1 MRILITGGSGF
12 IGTNFVE
19 HYLAKGEE
27 VLNFD
32 IAPPRNAQ
40 HRLCWKHVDI
50 LALQPLRTEIASF
63 RPTHIVNM
71 AATTGTTDR
80 GRELEDY
87 ATNYEGVRNLISAA
101 RDLPNLERA
110 IFVSTMLVCRTGY
123 QPKDDT
129 DYCPDTFYGQSKM
142 LGEKVVRQ
150 ASELPYCW
158 TIVRP
163 IGIWGPWFDMPYK
176 NLFQAIQKGLYV
188 HPGSSDVN
196 QSLGFVGNT
205 VCQLDRLLKAP
216 RDKVHGRTFYLADYP
231 PTNMRAWVN
240 LVQEAFRA
248 PRIHEVPVPVL
259 KALARA
265 GDIMK
270 LMGWN
275 VPPLST
281 SRLRNMLASFVFN
294 IEPLVADDL
303 PYTLQQAVEITV
315 SWMQKRAE
323 MSDGQNM
330 GLPVW

>member
-12 IGTNFVE
+12 IGTNLVE
-19 HYLAKGEE
+19 HYLSRGEE

-32 IAPPRNAQ
+32 IAAPRNAQ
-40 HRLCWKHVDI
+40 HRPCWRQVDI
-50 LALQPLRTEIASF
+50 LDSQLLRTEIARFS
-63 RPTHIVNM
+63 PTYVVNM
-71 AATTGTTDR
+71 AATTGTADR
-80 GRELEDY
+80 GRKLEDY

-101 RDLPNLERA
+101 RDLPNLERV

-129 DYCPDTFYGQSKM
+129 DYCPDTLYGQGKM
-142 LGEKVVRQ
+142 LGEKVVRE
-150 ASELPYCW
+150 ASELSYCW
-158 TIVRP
+158 MIVRP

-176 NLFQAIQKGLYV
+176 NLFEAIQKGLYV
-188 HPGSSDVN
+188 HPGGSNVN

-205 VCQLDRLLKAP
+205 VCQLDRLLKASA
-216 RDKVHGRTFYLADYP
+216 DKVHGKTFYLADYP

-240 LVQEAFRA
+240 LVQEAFQA

-259 KALARA
+259 KALARV

-270 LMGWN
+270 FVGWN

-294 IEPLVADDL
+294 LEPLVADDL
-303 PYTLQQAVEITV
+303 PYTLEQAVEITV
-315 SWMQKRAE
+315 NWMHKKARF
-323 MSDGQNM
+323 SDGQNVS
-330 GLPVW
+330 PPIQ